1 MSTGPSPHTEPI
13 GAHVERAASASDSD
27 PSLPPALRCRLVHA
41 IARRVRAR
49 VEPPG
54 LLERYGEAL
63 EGFLRAQPG
72 IEDVRCNAGCESV
85 IATFDPDRLGAEGV
99 VGLIDGLPLAGLT
112 PREPGEVEAQ
122 DGTAWPYLCLSTA
135 AVAADV
141 FFGSSLAAWLLAGAA
156 VPIFQR
162 AIESVAQ
169 KGRLNVD
176 TLDAAATAVLALQGR
191 IRTAGV
197 MVWLVSLGDVVR
209 DLTFHQSRRAIE
221 GLFGTNIQHAWV
233 VRGHKKVRVR
243 VEEIQKGDEVVVY
256 PGELI
261 TVDGIVVKGKATVDQ
276 KVLTGESMPSAK
288 GPGDSVYAAT
298 VVREGKIYLKA
309 AKVGEETMVANVV
322 RLVRRAPLRETRI
335 QNYAERFADRL
346 VPWSFMAA
354 GTHLALSGS
363 ANGAAA
369 LLIIDYG
376 SGIRVAAP
384 TTVLAALTRAAR
396 QGILVKG
403 GRHLERLAETD
414 TIVFDKTGTLTLGTP
429 EVVEVISYAGAARDA
444 HLLALA
450 AAAEDRLA
458 HPMAQAILRA
468 ARAKKLPI
476 PDREASEYSIGLG
489 VEALIDG
496 RTVHVGS
503 HRFMTTQG
511 VNLGKA
517 RSDLARV
524 NDAAAS
530 PVFVAE
536 DGQLIGVLV
545 CNDPVR
551 PEAPAVIRAL
561 RERGLRDIIMLT
573 GDHPA
578 VAKTAADMLGITRY
592 IADSFPEQKSDFVK
606 SLQQGG
612 ATVAVV
618 GDGINDSPALALADV
633 GIAVHGGT
641 DVARETAHIA
651 ILEGNLWKIPQ
662 AIDIARQAIGLVEQN
677 WKLIFY
683 PNTAAIALSL
693 VGWIGPVGAT
703 LLSNGAGVLA
713 SLNAL
718 RPLLAAEP
726 RSDQRGDEVLDR
738 ELRRRSKHDG
748 TQPRPGGPA
757 RPAGVPGR
765 LPQMPAG
772 P

>member
-1 MSTGPSPHTEPI
+1 MSAGEPS
-13 GAHVERAASASDSD
+13 VVRA
-27 PSLPPALRCRLVHA
+27 RLVHA
-41 IARRVRAR
+41 MPGRAR
-49 VEPPG
+49 LRSDPPAV
-54 LLERYGEAL
+54 LERQGEAL
-63 EGFLRAQPG
+63 EGFLRAHPG
-72 IEDVRCNAGCESV
+72 VDDVRCNAACQSV
-85 IATFDPDRLGAEGV
+85 IIGFDATRLNPDVV
-99 VGLIDGLPLAGLT
+99 VGLIDGLPLARLAAKDPT
-112 PREPGEVEAQ
+112 ADEAE
-122 DGTAWPYLCLSTA
+122 DGTAWPYFCLSTA

-141 FFGSSLAAWLLAGAA
+141 LFGSSLATWLLAGAA
-156 VPIFQR
+156 VPIFRR
-162 AIESVAQ
+162 AVESVAQ

-221 GLFGTNIQHAWV
+221 GLFATNIQHAWV
-233 VRGHKKVRVR
+233 VRGRKKVRIR
-243 VEEIQKGDEVVVY
+243 VEEIREGDEVVVY

-261 TVDGIVVKGKATVDQ
+261 TVDGVVVKGKATVDQ
-276 KVLTGESMPSAK
+276 KLLTGESMPIAK
-288 GPGDSVYAAT
+288 GPGDCVYAAT

-309 AKVGEETMVANVV
+309 AKVGEETMVANIV
-322 RLVRRAPLRETRI
+322 RLVRAAPVRETRI
-335 QNYAERFADRL
+335 QNYAEHFADRL
-346 VPWSFMAA
+346 VPWSFLAA
-354 GTHLALSGS
+354 GGHLAISGS

-414 TIVFDKTGTLTLGTP
+414 TIVFDKTGTLTLGMP
-429 EVVEVISYAGAARDA
+429 EIVEVISYRGAAGDA

-450 AAAEDRLA
+450 AAAEERLA
-458 HPMAQAILRA
+458 HPMAEAILRA
-468 ARAKKLPI
+468 ARAKKLTI
-476 PDREASEYSIGLG
+476 PDRDASDYTIGLG
-489 VEALIDG
+489 VEASIDG

-503 HRFMTTQG
+503 HRFMTSRSI
-511 VNLGKA
+511 NLNKA
-517 RSDLARV
+517 RGDVARI

-536 DGQLIGVLV
+536 DGDLIGILV
-545 CNDPVR
+545 CSDPVR

-561 RERGLRDIIMLT
+561 RNRGIRDIIMLT

-578 VAKTAADMLGITRY
+578 VAKTAADRLGITRY
-592 IADSFPEQKSDFVK
+592 VADSFPEQKSDFVR
-606 SLQQGG
+606 SLQQRG

-633 GIAVHGGT
+633 GIAVRGGT

-677 WKLIFY
+677 WNLIFY

-703 LLSNGAGVLA
+703 LLSNGAGVVA

-726 RSDQRGDEVLDR
+726 RPDRDLDQRGDEGLES
-738 ELRRRSKHDG
+738 ELRRRPKHDG
-748 TQPRPGGPA
+748 TEA
-757 RPAGVPGR
+757 RAEAGTRAGVPGR
-765 LPQMPAG
+765 GPHMAAG
-772 P
+772 T